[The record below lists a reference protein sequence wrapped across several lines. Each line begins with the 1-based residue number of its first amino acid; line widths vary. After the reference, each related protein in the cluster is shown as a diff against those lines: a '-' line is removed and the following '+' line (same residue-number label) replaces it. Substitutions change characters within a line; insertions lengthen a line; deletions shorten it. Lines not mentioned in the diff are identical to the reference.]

1 MSHFAHESSIEIAVP
16 AEQAF
21 AYIASGMKQGEW
33 ALGSW
38 NRRDAGDGIFV
49 GTLAVRRL
57 RALDPPERPPRP
69 AAGRVRHRHAPR
81 TTCARWSGVGVVP
94 GPVLGLADDH
104 CVVTFTIWRGA
115 AMDDAGWELMSHTF
129 PTELRMIKGRLELGF

>member
-21 AYIASGMKQGEW
+21 AYIASGMQQGEW

-49 GTLAVRRL
+49 GTSLFDGSELSIRL
-57 RALDPPERPPRP
+57 NAHPDLLLVVYDTGTSTADMRPMVW
-69 AAGRVRHRHAPR
+69 GR
-81 TTCARWSGVGVVP
+81 VVP
-94 GPVLGLADDH
+94 GPVLGLANDH

-115 AMDDAGWELMSHTF
+115 AMDDATWELMAHTF

>member
-1 MSHFAHESSIEIAVP
+1 VSELAHEASIEVAVP

-49 GTLAVRRL
+49 GSSLFDGSELSIRL
-57 RALDPPERPPRP
+57 TAHPELLLVVYDVGASTDDLRPMVW
-69 AAGRVRHRHAPR
+69 GRVL
-81 TTCARWSGVGVVP
+81 P
-94 GPVLGLADDH
+94 GAILGLADDH
-104 CVVTFTIWRGA
+104 CVVTLTIWRGSS
-115 AMDDAGWELMSHTF
+115 MDDAGWELMSHTF

>member
-1 MSHFAHESSIEIAVP
+1 VSGHAHESSIEVAVP
-16 AEQAF
+16 ADAAF

-38 NRRDAGDGIFV
+38 NRREADDGTFV
-49 GTLAVRRL
+49 GNSLFDGSELSIRL
-57 RALDPPERPPRP
+57 TAHPELMLVVYDTGRSADDLRPLVW
-69 AAGRVRHRHAPR
+69 GR
-81 TTCARWSGVGVVP
+81 VVP
-94 GPVLGLADDH
+94 GSTLGLAADH

-115 AMDDAGWELMSHTF
+115 GMSDGDWELMSHTF